1 MRMLLYI
8 FLLLVVAGCSYSSTA
23 VTKELDCVQEIMCSD
38 PRTAFERLNAL
49 EVAEFEDSAT
59 MARWALMYSE
69 AMVANNL
76 AAPADT
82 IVDIAVDYYGSHS
95 DYERLRRAKQ
105 VKSMLQ
111 LCGDTDALVCALY
124 AQKEKEYMLYRERT
138 ERLRYIFAGAM
149 LLFCAICIIVWQRN
163 RLRIRNIQNEALV
176 AEASSLREG
185 LSRHMSE
192 CSVMESKLL
201 SMLSR
206 RFNVIDDLCE
216 TYYATQG
223 TKAERKSIVDRVRSQ
238 IDALKADEGLF
249 SEMESAVN
257 ECLGDMLALF
267 AEELPNLKR
276 DDYRMMVYLACNLS
290 NRTIALLIGESV
302 DVVYKRKSR
311 LKARIS
317 ASGCPHSA
325 LFLSVF

>member
-1 MRMLLYI
+1 MFR
-8 FLLLVVAGCSYSSTA
+8 
-23 VTKELDCVQEIMCSD
+23 

-49 EVAEFEDSAT
+49 EVAELEDSAT

-95 DYERLRRAKQ
+95 DYERLRGCLITDVIKQ
-105 VKSMLQ
+105 PL
-111 LCGDTDALVCALY
+111 
-124 AQKEKEYMLYRERT
+124 
-138 ERLRYIFAGAM
+138 
-149 LLFCAICIIVWQRN
+149 
-163 RLRIRNIQNEALV
+163 
-176 AEASSLREG
+176 
-185 LSRHMSE
+185 
-192 CSVMESKLL
+192 
-201 SMLSR
+201 
-206 RFNVIDDLCE
+206 NVIDDLCE

-238 IDALKADEGLF
+238 IDALKVDEGLF

-267 AEELPNLKR
+267 TEELPNLKR

-290 NRTIALLIGESV
+290 NRIAALLIGESV

-317 ASGCPHSA
+317 TSGCPHSG

>member
-1 MRMLLYI
+1 
-8 FLLLVVAGCSYSSTA
+8 
-23 VTKELDCVQEIMCSD
+23 
-38 PRTAFERLNAL
+38 
-49 EVAEFEDSAT
+49 
-59 MARWALMYSE
+59 
-69 AMVANNL
+69 
-76 AAPADT
+76 
-82 IVDIAVDYYGSHS
+82 
-95 DYERLRRAKQ
+95 
-105 VKSMLQ
+105 
-111 LCGDTDALVCALY
+111 
-124 AQKEKEYMLYRERT
+124 
-138 ERLRYIFAGAM
+138 
-149 LLFCAICIIVWQRN
+149 
-163 RLRIRNIQNEALV
+163 
-176 AEASSLREG
+176 
-185 LSRHMSE
+185 
-192 CSVMESKLL
+192 MESKLL

-238 IDALKADEGLF
+238 IDALKADEGFF

>member
-111 LCGDTDALVCALY
+111 LCGDADALVCALY

-163 RLRIRNIQNEALV
+163 
-176 AEASSLREG
+176 
-185 LSRHMSE
+185 
-192 CSVMESKLL
+192 K
-201 SMLSR
+201 
-206 RFNVIDDLCE
+206 
-216 TYYATQG
+216 
-223 TKAERKSIVDRVRSQ
+223 
-238 IDALKADEGLF
+238 
-249 SEMESAVN
+249 
-257 ECLGDMLALF
+257 
-267 AEELPNLKR
+267 
-276 DDYRMMVYLACNLS
+276 
-290 NRTIALLIGESV
+290 IGRAHV
-302 DVVYKRKSR
+302 
-311 LKARIS
+311 
-317 ASGCPHSA
+317 
-325 LFLSVF
+325 